1 MLWGMDHF
9 GWMKVLSV
17 LLVFTGVLLV
27 TGTRKKRTVQEQ

>member
-1 MLWGMDHF
+1 MWGMDYF

-27 TGTRKKRTVQEQ
+27 TGTRGKRAVQEQ